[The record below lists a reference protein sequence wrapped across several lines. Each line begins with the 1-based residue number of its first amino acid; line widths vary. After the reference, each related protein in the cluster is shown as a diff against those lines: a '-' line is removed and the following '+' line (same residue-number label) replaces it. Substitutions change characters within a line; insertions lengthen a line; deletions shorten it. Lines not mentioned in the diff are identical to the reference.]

1 MKKTL
6 KLTAFKFLNR
16 LAISS
21 NGKFRRNSLGNI
33 QSILF
38 IELARI
44 GDLIVTTPALRS
56 TRKQFPN
63 AHITILTQQSTSDV
77 LMNNSNINE
86 IIVVGSEK
94 QVYSRFRGLMTI
106 RRRGF
111 QVAVSLSPVF
121 WNSFMTQLCRTRYKT
136 GYLVD
141 TSDKATFYNDHLIQT
156 SGFSIPQEI
165 RYRKEEH
172 LIERAY
178 RAVYPLGVTGEDW
191 RTELNPSKADFA
203 KIDEILRE
211 KGISKQNVLIVIHPM
226 AGWFYKAWPERH
238 FVELANRILSCY
250 NITLILIGGSADK
263 EKIDRMS
270 RLIKGNVTCLLG
282 LPLLQSA
289 ALISYANLFIGN
301 DSGPTHIARAVGTP
315 IVALYG
321 PTNPKTTGY
330 QGENI
335 TVIVNTVS
343 CSPCTQTTC
352 KKASSCLEEI
362 SVERVFD
369 AVVPQI
375 RKILSRSNKIV
386 RD

>member
-1 MKKTL
+1 MKKAF
-6 KLTAFKFLNR
+6 KLAAFKFLNR
-16 LAISS
+16 FAISS
-21 NGKFRRNSLGNI
+21 NGKFQRNSLGNI
-33 QSILF
+33 QNILF

-44 GDLIVTTPALRS
+44 GDLIVTTPVLRS

-63 AHITILTQQSTSDV
+63 AHIAILTQQSTSDI
-77 LMNNSNINE
+77 LINNSNINE
-86 IIVVGSEK
+86 IIVIRSEK

-106 RRRGF
+106 RRRRF
-111 QVAVSLSPVF
+111 QVAVSLSPGF
-121 WNSFMTQLCRTRYKT
+121 WNSFMTQLCGARYKT

-156 SGFSIPQEI
+156 SGFSILQEI

-178 RAVYPLGVTGEDW
+178 KAVYPLGVAGEDW
-191 RTELNPSKADFA
+191 RTELNPSKANFA
-203 KIDEILRE
+203 EVDEVLRE
-211 KGISKQNVLIVIHPM
+211 KGISKQDVLIVMHPM

-238 FVELANRILSCY
+238 FVKLANRILSCY
-250 NITLILIGGSADK
+250 DTTLILIGGSADK

-270 RLIKGNVTCLLG
+270 RLIKGNITCLLG

-289 ALISYANLFIGN
+289 ALISYARLFIGN
-301 DSGPTHIARAVGTP
+301 DSGPTHIARAVGAP

-335 TVIVNTVS
+335 AVIANTIS

-352 KKASSCLEEI
+352 KRTPSCLEEI
-362 SVERVFD
+362 SVDQVFD
-369 AVVPQI
+369 AVVSQM
-375 RKILSRSNKIV
+375 RKILSHSNNVI
-386 RD
+386 